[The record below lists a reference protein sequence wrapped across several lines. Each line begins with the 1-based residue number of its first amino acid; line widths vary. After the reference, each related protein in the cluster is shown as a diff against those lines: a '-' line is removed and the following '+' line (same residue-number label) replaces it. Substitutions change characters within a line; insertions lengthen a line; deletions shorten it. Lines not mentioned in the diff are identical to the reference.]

1 MIKYTFGTFEDW
13 KTLCNVCKEDFKNS
27 KLSAIPIT
35 NRTVF
40 KDCVDKKQIIL
51 AKNNEEIVGLIQFNK
66 RKNGVQH
73 ITNLWV
79 NKNYRNQRIGSKLLS
94 LIPTPIQLNC
104 VSNNPAFKF
113 YLKNNFKIIGSHIN
127 KNNLKIIEMEKK

>member
-1 MIKYTFGTFEDW
+1 MIKYSWGKFEDY
-13 KTLCNVCKEDFKNS
+13 KNICNACKEDFKNS
-27 KLSAIPIT
+27 KLSVIPIT

-40 KDCVDKKQIIL
+40 KQHIEKKQVIV
-51 AKNNEEIVGLIQFNK
+51 AKENGNIVGLIQFNK
-66 RKNGVQH
+66 RKDGVRH

-79 NKNYRNQRIGSKLLS
+79 NKTHRNQRIGSKLLS
-94 LIPTPIQLNC
+94 LIQTPIQLNC
-104 VSNNPAFKF
+104 VRDNSAFSF